1 MAIDIVD
8 LPMNSMVI
16 FHGYV
21 SLPEGNQVVQRNSGQ
36 SIGPGDRKLPIW
48 ACLKIGAQKKWM
60 IHSEHV
66 QF

>member
-21 SLPEGNQVVQRNSGQ
+21 SFPEGNQVVQRNSGQ

-48 ACLKIGAQKKWM
+48 ACLKIGAQNKM
-60 IHSEHV
+60 DDS
-66 QF
+66 Q